1 MDKDF
6 FVQELEAHSGL
17 MYRVAYTI
25 LHDDDACRDALQ
37 DAALKAWEK
46 RHSLR
51 EKRFFRTWITRILIN
66 TCYDAQ
72 KKRRR
77 IVSIE
82 EIRELQSPPPDLTLA
97 LALARMP
104 EKLRLPLV
112 LCYSE
117 GMTYQEAAEALHLP
131 VATVRGRIHRAKG
144 ELRKELDDSP
154 VSESDCRQSPNLA
167 RHAEN
172 QRGGPGKELDD
183 SPVSE
188 SDCRQSPNLARRA
201 ENQRGGPGK
210 ELDAE

>member
-1 MDKDF
+1 MDKEF
-6 FVQELEAHSGL
+6 FVQELEAHGGML
-17 MYRVAYTI
+17 YRVAYTI

-51 EKRFFRTWITRILIN
+51 DSRFFRTWITRILIN
-66 TCYDAQ
+66 TCYDTV

-77 IVSIE
+77 IVSLE
-82 EIRELQSPPPDLTLA
+82 EIREQSSPPPDPTLA
-97 LALARMP
+97 LALASLP

-117 GMTYQEAAEALHLP
+117 GMSYQEAADALHVP

-144 ELRKELDDSP
+144 ELRKQLDENP
-154 VSESDCRQSPNLA
+154 AGETIRLQS
-167 RHAEN
+167 
-172 QRGGPGKELDD
+172 
-183 SPVSE
+183 S
-188 SDCRQSPNLARRA
+188 
-201 ENQRGGPGK
+201 GK